1 MKCNASLP
9 DPSFQQLGGH
19 LSADDDAE
27 GEGSMV
33 VVFVLEG
40 DVRAQGV
47 EYEGPPISDGEADEG
62 SMPEFVDVSGTPEGI
77 GVWKTFSRRQNDVPR
92 PSPKCKSG
100 KPTPSKKLMSST
112 FSSSQRQI
120 NCSPTS
126 SPTSK
131 SPRSPYPRSRLLKK
145 IKTPLT
151 PDDKRELRLARKRE
165 KDRQRRAIES
175 FYEKGLAAALGKV
188 RGGDGEKMRGGV
200 SDSQAVVGCKASLSP
215 PSPEKEPEVL
225 SVDDYYHMM
234 LHQRIS

>member
-33 VVFVLEG
+33 VIFVLEG

-92 PSPKCKSG
+92 PSPKCK
-100 KPTPSKKLMSST
+100 
-112 FSSSQRQI
+112 
-120 NCSPTS
+120 
-126 SPTSK
+126 
-131 SPRSPYPRSRLLKK
+131 
-145 IKTPLT
+145 
-151 PDDKRELRLARKRE
+151 
-165 KDRQRRAIES
+165 
-175 FYEKGLAAALGKV
+175 V
-188 RGGDGEKMRGGV
+188 RGDGENMV
-200 SDSQAVVGCKASLSP
+200 SR
-215 PSPEKEPEVL
+215 E
-225 SVDDYYHMM
+225 
-234 LHQRIS
+234 